1 MNEEMHSMNIQWFPG
16 HMAKAR
22 KLVSENLRFVDVV
35 IEILDARI
43 PYSSKNPEIDKI
55 LRSKPRI
62 IALNKAD
69 LADEKVS
76 REWNEW
82 YKNKGFSIVFLDSIR
97 GKGINRLKTLIKEV
111 TKEKIEREKG
121 KGKVYRPVR
130 TMVVGITNVG
140 KSSLINTIAGRIKAA
155 AGDRPGI
162 TRQKQWIRLDSG
174 IEMLDMPGILWPKF
188 DDPRVGLNLAF
199 TGAIKDEVIDII
211 ELAARLIA
219 ILYETYPELVKSR
232 YRLERIKEENLGNI
246 GNLDSLDNKIRLGY
260 SLLEMAGKNRG
271 CLVEGGNV
279 DLNRIAS
286 IVLDEFR
293 GGKIG
298 RITLERPGK

>member
-1 MNEEMHSMNIQWFPG
+1 MNIQWFPG

-22 KLVSENLRFVDVV
+22 KLVSENLKFVDVV

-55 LRSKPRI
+55 LKSKPKI
-62 IALNKAD
+62 VALNKAD

-82 YKNKGFSIVFLDSIR
+82 YREKGFPVVFLDSAR
-97 GKGINRLKTLIKEV
+97 GKGIDRLKSLIAEM
-111 TKEKIEREKG
+111 TKEKMEREKR

-140 KSSLINTIAGRIKAA
+140 KSSLINKIARSSKAVT
-155 AGDRPGI
+155 GDRPGI
-162 TRQKQWIRLDSG
+162 TRQKQWIKLDSG

-188 DDPRVGLNLAF
+188 DDVRVGLHLAY
-199 TGAIKDEVIDII
+199 TGAIKDDVIDI
-211 ELAARLIA
+211 ADVTARLMA
-219 ILYETYPELVKSR
+219 ELYETYPELLKAR
-232 YRLERIKEENLGNI
+232 YRLETVDESILMDNPDNEIGLGC
-246 GNLDSLDNKIRLGY
+246 G
-260 SLLEMAGKNRG
+260 LLERAGKNRG
-271 CLVEGGNV
+271 CLVEGGKV

-298 RITLERPGK
+298 RITLERPGIYDQS